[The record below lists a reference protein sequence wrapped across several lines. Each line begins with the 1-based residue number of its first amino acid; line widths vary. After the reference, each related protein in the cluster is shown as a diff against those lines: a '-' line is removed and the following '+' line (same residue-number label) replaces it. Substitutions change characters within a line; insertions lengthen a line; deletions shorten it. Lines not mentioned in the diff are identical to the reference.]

1 MEVITITPRGYCK
14 GVVNA
19 IEIAKR
25 TRKQHPHDKITILGM
40 LVHNRFVV
48 EALQKYQIYSVDT
61 DKKTRYELLDEID
74 EGYVI
79 FTAHGVSER
88 VVNKAKAKGLKI
100 VDATCEYVS
109 FIHTLI
115 KEKLD
120 EGYTIGYIGKK
131 HHPESEAV
139 LEISDKVHLIETE
152 DDLTFTNEKLFFTNQ
167 TTLSS
172 YQTAALYESIA
183 RKYPH
188 ALISNEICSATR
200 CRQQAVMKLERADA
214 FIVVGDPKSHNT
226 RKLAQ
231 LAQNKADHVFCVENL
246 EALLKEDLHAFQK
259 VAVTSGASTPT
270 KITQQIIHYLQTEE
284 IIPLKTEDDI

>member
-1 MEVITITPRGYCK
+1 M
-14 GVVNA
+14 
-19 IEIAKR
+19 
-25 TRKQHPHDKITILGM
+25 
-40 LVHNRFVV
+40 
-48 EALQKYQIYSVDT
+48 
-61 DKKTRYELLDEID
+61 
-74 EGYVI
+74 
-79 FTAHGVSER
+79 
-88 VVNKAKAKGLKI
+88 
-100 VDATCEYVS
+100 
-109 FIHTLI
+109 
-115 KEKLD
+115 
-120 EGYTIGYIGKK
+120 
-131 HHPESEAV
+131 
-139 LEISDKVHLIETE
+139 IETE

-284 IIPLKTEDDI
+284 IIPLKTEDVI